1 MTSRF
6 SSLFKTNPKTAL
18 VACVA
23 AAVAA
28 TGVFSAGTVV
38 AQQGAAKAPSKVG
51 LIDMA
56 EVFKEFKKFTALRE
70 DLKNE
75 MVQMDT
81 AAKPQIQEMQRLQK
95 QLQSGAFASG
105 SPEKSQAEEQLINVS
120 TKLEALRKK
129 SQVDVMRKESEIYKD
144 VYLEI
149 QAAVEKF
156 SKYQGYDMVIRFN
169 SSKLEEQENPQAVL
183 QQMNRNVIY
192 HNPADN
198 ITGVIVKYLNKQ
210 YETASK

>member
-1 MTSRF
+1 MTNRF
-6 SSLFKTNPKTAL
+6 KNCLI
-18 VACVA
+18 
-23 AAVAA
+23 A
-28 TGVFSAGTVV
+28 TLIAGATFAGVFGYESAT
-38 AQQGAAKAPSKVG
+38 AQANAKAQPSKVG